1 MPKELVL
8 NDPLAAEEIKAI
20 VIQKIQEAMDRN
32 GPLVDDL
39 TYPGFRVK
47 FDIKFEFVRSP
58 NPGTLVW
65 GETSKGDLTDA
76 VPGEGVAGEYA
87 SDPSP
92 NKTREDND
100 LPLPVMVQTASGPQR
115 RRVRIANAKAPRK

>member
-65 GETSKGDLTDA
+65 GEASKGDLTDA